1 MVRVSPVFSSPA
13 SVSVH
18 RSLTGVSTPLIGV
31 AYFIVVVVVVVGGGG
46 GGGGGGGVWVWAR
59 GCLCVC

>member
-31 AYFIVVVVVVVGGGG
+31 AYFIVVVVVVGGGG